1 MGFVYILC
9 LILTSVFELFRY
21 RKVPSVSYA
30 KHRGMLLLR
39 YFTASQ
45 AVEYAIPAKELR
57 LRDPMTGLAR
67 ALPPAASEDAYP
79 TAFDLKGHY
88 GVSIVWSDGHFADIY
103 PYDVLRNIALDIA
116 QGKDK

>member
-1 MGFVYILC
+1 
-9 LILTSVFELFRY
+9 
-21 RKVPSVSYA
+21 
-30 KHRGMLLLR
+30 MLLLR

-57 LRDPMTGLAR
+57 MRDPMTGKFR
-67 ALPPAASEDAYP
+67 PLPPSAAEDAYP

-103 PYDVLRNIALDIA
+103 PYDVLRNIALEIA
-116 QGKDK
+116 EHKIN